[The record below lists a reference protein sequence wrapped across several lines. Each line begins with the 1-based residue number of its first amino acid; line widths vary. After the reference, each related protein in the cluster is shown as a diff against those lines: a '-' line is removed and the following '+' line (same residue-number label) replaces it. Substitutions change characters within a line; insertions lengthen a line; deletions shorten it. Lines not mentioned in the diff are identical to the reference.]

1 MSDELEAGQTVLGR
15 YVIEKT
21 LGQGAMGQVYLARHR
36 MLDMPVAVKVL
47 LDAQAP
53 QLLDRFDREAR
64 LMARVR
70 HPNIV
75 GILDYGVIDQRLPC
89 IVMEF
94 VEGDELSALIDE
106 GPIPWPRTLIFIEQL
121 LDGLSALHDAGVVHR
136 DLKPDNIIYTM
147 NKPRTL
153 KLLDF
158 GIARSLQVDATV
170 LTQTGVMIGTPA
182 YMAPEQLLGEAATYA
197 SDVYAVG
204 LIWYEMLSKSL
215 PFGANTIKAVMK
227 RLRKTVEEP
236 IIPATLPGAPLEL
249 KRFLVGRLLPGDAD
263 DRPANA
269 RELMKEFRELKEK
282 LDTTKPTPAAPA
294 PRKSPA
300 TPPAAMIFR
309 GSVKRGSKP
318 GVQTTPPPKPR
329 PSIEERLM
337 KASARMPRDIEEGK
351 SPSPRQA
358 PKPRRPATPAPAP
371 PPSTPVTATLEDS
384 PPPTSESSAPRP
396 RAVVVVKLPASRLL
410 RREERSWLG
419 EQVSGW
425 GRGFTFGAQF
435 WIAVLVARDVES
447 AREKVDTLATDLTGR
462 FGEIARFSS
471 KEVSEDFNLTIAALS
486 GTAPMPTEIT
496 ELITELARS

>member
-1 MSDELEAGQTVLGR
+1 MSEELEAGQTVLGR
-15 YVIEKT
+15 YVIEKL

-75 GILDYGVIDQRLPC
+75 GILDYGVIAQRLPC

-94 VEGDELSALIDE
+94 VEGDELSTLIDD
-106 GPIPWPRTLIFIEQL
+106 GPMPWPRTLLFIEQL
-121 LDGLSALHDAGVVHR
+121 LDGLAALHDAGVVHR
-136 DLKPDNIIYTM
+136 DLKPDNIIYTA

-197 SDVYAVG
+197 SDVYAIG

-215 PFGANTIKAVMK
+215 PFGADTIKAVMK

-236 IIPATLPGAPLEL
+236 IIPSSLPGAPLEL

-269 RELMKEFRELKEK
+269 RELLRELRDLKAK
-282 LDTTKPTPAAPA
+282 LDGVEVKHAPVPKKPA
-294 PRKSPA
+294 S

-309 GSVKRGSKP
+309 GSVKRSSRP
-318 GVQTTPPPKPR
+318 GAQATPPPKPR
-329 PSIEERLM
+329 PSIERRLM
-337 KASARMPRDIEEGK
+337 SASARMPRDIEEGK
-351 SPSPRQA
+351 PPAPEPRRSPTPTNPSPTHDQLTSTRDD
-358 PKPRRPATPAPAP
+358 AP
-371 PPSTPVTATLEDS
+371 PPITA
-384 PPPTSESSAPRP
+384 ESQPSAPRP

-419 EQVSGW
+419 KQIAGW

-435 WIAVLVARDVES
+435 WIAVLVSRDVES
-447 AREKVDTLATDLTGR
+447 AREKLSALEAELDER

-471 KEVSEDFNLTIAALS
+471 NEVSEDFNLTVAALS
-486 GTAPMPTEIT
+486 GTAPMPAEIT
-496 ELITELARS
+496 DLITALARA